1 MLCQLPLIIR
11 DIFPEPEQVT
21 DIRQVCVFDDVQRKS
36 LSPVH
41 GMADRMLCSQLRI
54 VACKPVENIPDL
66 GILRCFFCLLEA
78 FCKRTVNFD
87 KQLQADRDAFQ
98 ILFINKRRQA
108 AQLRRNCRKQLSKGF
123 AKLCIRPV
131 WVCIACLII
140 ASHQVDEAAFVV
152 PFQLLQRGFPHRP
165 GRYPFVFFEQDAQVV
180 RVFCKIALKL
190 LRHPFF
196 FFDFQNTL

>member
-1 MLCQLPLIIR
+1 MFCQLPLVIR
-11 DIFPEPEQVT
+11 DIFPEPEQVP
-21 DIRQVCVFDDVQRKS
+21 DIGQICIFNDVQRKS

-41 GMADRMLCSQLRI
+41 GTADRMLCSQLRI

-66 GILRCFFCLLEA
+66 GIFRRFVCLFEA
-78 FCKRTVNFD
+78 FCKCAVNFD

-98 ILFINKRRQA
+98 VLFINKRRQT

-123 AKLCIRPV
+123 SKLCICPV
-131 WVCIACLII
+131 GVCIARLII

-152 PFQLLQRGFPHRP
+152 PFQLLQGSFPHRP
-165 GRYPFVFFEQDAQVV
+165 GCYPFVFFKQDAQVV
-180 RVFCKIALKL
+180 RIFCKIALKL

-196 FFDFQNTL
+196 FFDFRNAL